1 MNRVVAVSVVA
12 LSFAVA
18 GCATI
23 EEYAG
28 EIKAF
33 VASFEAEAE
42 CMKAK
47 GEFLKINGEFV
58 CVAEPFRETE
68 VVNRP

>member
-47 GEFLKINGEFV
+47 GEFLKENGEYI
-58 CVAEPFRETE
+58 CVTEPFAAGEE
-68 VVNRP
+68 VQR